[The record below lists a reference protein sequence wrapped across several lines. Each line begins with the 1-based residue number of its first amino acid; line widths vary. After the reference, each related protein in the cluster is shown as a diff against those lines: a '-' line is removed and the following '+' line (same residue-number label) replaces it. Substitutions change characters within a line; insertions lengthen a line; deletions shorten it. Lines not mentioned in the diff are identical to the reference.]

1 MLLHAPTPLVL
12 ADLTALT
19 TEVAAEVHAG
29 LHPVTIDPERRWYR
43 LLRSDSYVDV
53 WLISWATEQT
63 AELHDHA
70 GSLGALTGRVRQ
82 PRGTALGAGR
92 PAATPVAGR
101 AQRRFPARARARRGE
116 PGGGARRERA
126 CLFAAR

>member
-1 MLLHAPTPLVL
+1 MLLHAPTSFVL

-19 TEVAAEVHAG
+19 SEVAAEVHAG

-70 GSLGALTGRVRQ
+70 GSLGALTVCPAVSWNSAG
-82 PRGTALGAGR
+82 RGTACGHAGCGPGAASVSRSGMC
-92 PAATPVAGR
+92 TTWGT
-101 AQRRFPARARARRGE
+101 RRWSP
-116 PGGGARRERA
+116 P
-126 CLFAAR
+126 